1 MACSTRVPGLL
12 PRTSGGSPPARCR
25 STSLPDE
32 HRPHRRG
39 SQARGASAG
48 AIYGWLLVA
57 VSFVSMGIAV
67 NARGAFSLLFP
78 PMLDEFGWN
87 RGLTAGAFSFRR
99 PARA

>member
-1 MACSTRVPGLL
+1 
-12 PRTSGGSPPARCR
+12 
-25 STSLPDE
+25 
-32 HRPHRRG
+32 
-39 SQARGASAG
+39 
-48 AIYGWLLVA
+48 

-99 PARA
+99 PPRD